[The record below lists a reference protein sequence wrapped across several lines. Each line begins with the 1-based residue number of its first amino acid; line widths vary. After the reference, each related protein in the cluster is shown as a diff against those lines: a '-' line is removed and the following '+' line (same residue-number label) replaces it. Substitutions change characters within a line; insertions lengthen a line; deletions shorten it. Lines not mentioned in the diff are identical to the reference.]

1 MMARALPV
9 LGAEP
14 APPAVDA
21 HADLVAGGWTRRF
34 MAAGSRAAESALL
47 YESLGFEVHLEP
59 PGLED
64 LREECG
70 DCRLALATFRVLYT
84 RRRT

>member
-1 MMARALPV
+1 MSPREYLAP
-9 LGAEP
+9 GGP
-14 APPAVDA
+14 AAVPPAAA

-34 MAAGSRAAESALL
+34 MAAGERAAESALL
-47 YESLGFEVHLEP
+47 YESLGYEVHLEP
-59 PGLED
+59 PDLTD

-70 DCRLALATFRVLYT
+70 DCRLALATFKVLYT

>member
-1 MMARALPV
+1 MARDLPV
-9 LGAEP
+9 LDAAP
-14 APPAVDA
+14 AAPPPDA
-21 HADLVAGGWTRRF
+21 HKELVANGWTRRF
-34 MAAGSRAAESALL
+34 MAAGPRAAESALL